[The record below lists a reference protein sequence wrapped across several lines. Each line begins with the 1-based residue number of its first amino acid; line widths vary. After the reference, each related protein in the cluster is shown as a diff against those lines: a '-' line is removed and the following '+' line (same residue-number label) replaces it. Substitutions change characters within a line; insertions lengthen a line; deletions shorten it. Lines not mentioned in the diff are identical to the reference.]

1 MNFQDKIAY
10 LDNQVLDHLK
20 EQTMNLIKEKQRWD
34 NVRAEK
40 ENENNNDRKTLENKT
55 HTKQK
60 LIEKYQKQ

>member
-1 MNFQDKIAY
+1 

-20 EQTMNLIKEKQRWD
+20 EQTTNLIREKQRWD
-34 NVRAEK
+34 NVRGEK
-40 ENENNNDRKTLENKT
+40 ENENNNERKNLENKT

>member
-1 MNFQDKIAY
+1 

-20 EQTMNLIKEKQRWD
+20 EQTTNLIREKQRWD

-40 ENENNNDRKTLENKT
+40 ENENNNERKNLENKT

>member
-1 MNFQDKIAY
+1 

>member
-1 MNFQDKIAY
+1 M
-10 LDNQVLDHLK
+10 DNQVLDHLK

>member
-1 MNFQDKIAY
+1 
-10 LDNQVLDHLK
+10 
-20 EQTMNLIKEKQRWD
+20 MNLIKEKQRWD